1 MKRGIGMTR
10 RKLGAVLISSAAL
23 SQAATAQTAAPADPL
38 QAAKDRI
45 KAASEALA
53 KEHVP
58 MSTEPAFQFKA

>member
-10 RKLGAVLISSAAL
+10 RKLGVALISSAAL
-23 SQAATAQTAAPADPL
+23 AQNAPAQTAAPADPL

-53 KEHVP
+53 KEQVP